1 MESVDFNPADD
12 ARHADAAAD
21 AAGRTAAGAAA
32 VASEGAFGY
41 SSGSVCDRSSAA
53 DAYAAAPLLNCL
65 LREAAERTGGG
76 EGATR
81 SYRLLG
87 SGRLLRVRAGRR
99 PEGPELRTSGGWHPL
114 SHTEL
119 VKLVSD
125 ELRQYTGVSNDELP
139 VEIADSREAVAS
151 LLAARAAA
159 EPPRDPYVRSE
170 QSLVMGHPHHPA
182 PKARGGA
189 PAASWLPYAPE
200 AYARF
205 PLVFLGLREDQVVEE
220 GGPGAAAAI
229 DSLAAARGGPHVP
242 AGYRLL
248 PAHPWQLD
256 LVGGRRAVREAFAD
270 GRLLRLGTGRRPV
283 WPTASI
289 RTLYVPGG
297 GGPAEGRADAGG
309 AFQAGAGTGDHV
321 DVDGDGDGDGGGD
334 LFVKLSL
341 DVRITN
347 DVRRLWRHDLL
358 KLRRTDAA
366 VEAGFAEL
374 RRSGSRAAWLP
385 DRGYRTA
392 AFAFEELAVL
402 VRDGLRP
409 HREPGLTPLL
419 AAALAEGY
427 RGSPL
432 AGTSDP
438 AGWWRAYL
446 RQVVPPVLHLFAR
459 HGIVLEA
466 HLQNT
471 LVAVDAAGV
480 PAQALFRDAEGVK
493 LLPDIERGA
502 AWQRL
507 VYCLV
512 VNHLTEVA
520 GALAECHPEAA
531 AGLWPAARA
540 EFRRFDAAHGL
551 PEIAALLAAP
561 TLPAKTNL
569 LLRWTRADGAE
580 ARYLPLPNP
589 LHC

>member
-1 MESVDFNPADD
+1 MESVDLNATDN
-12 ARHADAAAD
+12 AAAD
-21 AAGRTAAGAAA
+21 A
-32 VASEGAFGY
+32 
-41 SSGSVCDRSSAA
+41 C
-53 DAYAAAPLLNCL
+53 AAAPLLNCL
-65 LREAAERTGGG
+65 LREAAEPVPLAGAEGV
-76 EGATR
+76 EGAEGAAG
-81 SYRLLG
+81 SAEGGWCAYRLLG
-87 SGRLLRVRAGRR
+87 SRRLVRVRAGRR
-99 PEGPELRTSGGWHPL
+99 PGRAELRTGGGWHPL

-139 VEIADSREAVAS
+139 VEIADSRETIAA
-151 LLAARAAA
+151 LLAARAATPLPA
-159 EPPRDPYVRSE
+159 DPYVRSE

-182 PKARGGA
+182 PKARGGG
-189 PAASWLPYAPE
+189 PANGWLPYAPE

-205 PLVFLGLREDQVVEE
+205 PLAFLGVREDQVAEE
-220 GGPGAAAAI
+220 GGPAAAAAV
-229 DSLAAARGGPHVP
+229 DSLAEALGGPRPP

-256 LVGGRRAVREAFAD
+256 LVAGRPAVREALAD
-270 GRLLRLGTGRRPV
+270 GRLLSLGTGRVPV

-297 GGPAEGRADAGG
+297 SGGSGGSGGG
-309 AFQAGAGTGDHV
+309 AA
-321 DVDGDGDGDGGGD
+321 GD
-334 LFVKLSL
+334 LFVKFSL

-374 RRSGSRAAWLP
+374 RRSGSVAAWLP

-402 VRDGLRP
+402 VRDGLAA
-409 HREPGLTPLL
+409 HAEPGVTPLL

-427 RGSPL
+427 PDSPL
-432 AGTSDP
+432 AGTADP
-438 AGWWRAYL
+438 AAWWRAYL

-459 HGIVLEA
+459 HGVVLEA

-471 LVAVDAAGV
+471 LVAVDAQGM

-493 LLPDIERGA
+493 LLPDLDREA

-520 GALAECHPEAA
+520 GALAESHPEAA
-531 AGLWPAARA
+531 GELWPAARA
-540 EFRRFDAAHGL
+540 EFRRFGAAHDL

-561 TLPAKTNL
+561 DLPAKTNL
-569 LLRWTRADGAE
+569 LLRWTRADGADS
-580 ARYLPLPNP
+580 RYLPLPNP
-589 LHC
+589 LRP

>member
-1 MESVDFNPADD
+1 MEPVDLN
-12 ARHADAAAD
+12 AAD
-21 AAGRTAAGAAA
+21 
-32 VASEGAFGY
+32 
-41 SSGSVCDRSSAA
+41 SAA
-53 DAYAAAPLLNCL
+53 DVYAAAPLLNCL
-65 LREAAERTGGG
+65 LREAAEPAGDG
-76 EGATR
+76 

-87 SGRLLRVRAGRR
+87 SGRLLRVRPGRR
-99 PEGPELRTSGGWHPL
+99 PEHPELCTADGWHPL

-139 VEIADSREAVAS
+139 VEIADSRRTVGA
-151 LLAARAAA
+151 LLAARAVA
-159 EPPRDPYVRSE
+159 EPSADPYVRSE
-170 QSLVMGHPHHPA
+170 QALVMGHPHHPA

-189 PAASWLPYAPE
+189 PAAGWLPYAPE
-200 AYARF
+200 AHARF
-205 PLVFLGLREDQVVEE
+205 PLVFLGVREDQVVEE
-220 GGPGAAAAI
+220 GGPVAAAAI
-229 DSLAAARGGPHVP
+229 DSLADALDGPRAP

-256 LVGGRRAVREAFAD
+256 LVGGRPGVCEAFAD
-270 GRLLRLGTGRRPV
+270 GRLLRLGTSRLPA

-289 RTLYVPGG
+289 RTLYVPRG
-297 GGPAEGRADAGG
+297 
-309 AFQAGAGTGDHV
+309 GTGDRPEPS
-321 DVDGDGDGDGGGD
+321 DRSGTGDGVATGSGSRFGTGDGSGTGSGSGTPDGFATGSGTGGRSATTAD
-334 LFVKLSL
+334 LFVKFSL

-347 DVRRLWRHDLL
+347 DIRRLWRHDLL

-392 AFAFEELAVL
+392 GFAFEELAVL
-402 VRDGLRP
+402 VRDGLGA
-409 HREPGLTPLL
+409 HAAAGTTPLL

-427 RGSPL
+427 PGSPL
-432 AGTSDP
+432 ARTADP

-446 RQVVPPVLHLFAR
+446 REVVPPVLHLFAR

-471 LVAVDAAGV
+471 LVAVDAEGM

-493 LLPDIERGA
+493 LLPDMERGA

-520 GALAECHPEAA
+520 GALAECHPHV
-531 AGLWPAARA
+531 AGALWPAARA
-540 EFRRFDAAHGL
+540 EFLRYDEAHGL

-569 LLRWTRADGAE
+569 LLRWTRADGAD

-589 LHC
+589 LHG

>member
-1 MESVDFNPADD
+1 MDRMESVDLNATDN
-12 ARHADAAAD
+12 AAD
-21 AAGRTAAGAAA
+21 T
-32 VASEGAFGY
+32 
-41 SSGSVCDRSSAA
+41 
-53 DAYAAAPLLNCL
+53 YAAAPLLNCL
-65 LREAAERTGGG
+65 LREAAEPVPLAGAQGAGRAGGAG
-76 EGATR
+76 GAGGAAGSAGDGWCT
-81 SYRLLG
+81 YRLSG
-87 SGRLLRVRAGRR
+87 SGRLVRVRAGRR
-99 PEGPELRTSGGWHPL
+99 PERPEVGTGAGWHPL

-139 VEIADSREAVAS
+139 VEIADSRETIAA
-151 LLAARAAA
+151 LLAARAAT
-159 EPPRDPYVRSE
+159 PPPTDAYVLSE

-182 PKARGGA
+182 PKARGGG
-189 PAASWLPYAPE
+189 PANGWLPYAPE

-205 PLVFLGLREDQVVEE
+205 PLAFLAVREDQVAEE
-220 GGPGAAAAI
+220 GGPVAAAAV
-229 DSLAAARGGPHVP
+229 DSLAEALGGPRPP

-256 LVGGRRAVREAFAD
+256 LVAGRPAVREALAD
-270 GRLLRLGTGRRPV
+270 GKLLSLGTGRVPV

-297 GGPAEGRADAGG
+297 
-309 AFQAGAGTGDHV
+309 AGTGT
-321 DVDGDGDGDGGGD
+321 GSGMESGQGSGAAGD
-334 LFVKLSL
+334 LFVKFSL

-374 RRSGSRAAWLP
+374 RRSGSVAAWLP

-392 AFAFEELAVL
+392 GFAFEELAVL
-402 VRDGLRP
+402 VRDGLAA
-409 HREPGLTPLL
+409 HAEPGVTPVL
-419 AAALAEGY
+419 AAALAEGFP
-427 RGSPL
+427 GSPL
-432 AGTSDP
+432 TGAADP
-438 AGWWRAYL
+438 AAWWRAYL

-459 HGIVLEA
+459 HGVVLEA

-471 LVAVDAAGV
+471 LVGVDARGM

-493 LLPDIERGA
+493 LLPDLDRDA

-520 GALAECHPEAA
+520 GALAESHPEAA
-531 AGLWPAARA
+531 GELWPAARA
-540 EFRRFDAAHGL
+540 EFRRYGAAHDL
-551 PEIAALLAAP
+551 PEVAALLAAP
-561 TLPAKTNL
+561 SLPAKTNL
-569 LLRWTRADGAE
+569 LLRWTRADGADS
-580 ARYLPLPNP
+580 RYLPLPNP
-589 LHC
+589 LRP

>member
-1 MESVDFNPADD
+1 MESVDLN
-12 ARHADAAAD
+12 AAD
-21 AAGRTAAGAAA
+21 TAVDNAA
-32 VASEGAFGY
+32 
-41 SSGSVCDRSSAA
+41 RSAAA
-53 DAYAAAPLLNCL
+53 DAYASAPLLNCL
-65 LREAAERTGGG
+65 LREAAESAESAEGGAG
-76 EGATR
+76 V
-81 SYRLLG
+81 YRLLG
-87 SGRLLRVRAGRR
+87 SGRLLRVGGGRR
-99 PEGPELRTSGGWHPL
+99 PAGPELRTADGWHPL

-125 ELRQYTGVSNDELP
+125 ELLQYTGVSNDELP
-139 VEIADSREAVAS
+139 VEIADSRETVAA
-151 LLAARAAA
+151 LLTARAAA
-159 EPPRDPYVRSE
+159 EPPADPYVRSE
-170 QSLVMGHPHHPA
+170 QALVMGHPHHPA

-189 PAASWLPYAPE
+189 PAAGWLPYAPE

-220 GGPGAAAAI
+220 GGSGAAAAI
-229 DSLAAARGGPHVP
+229 DSLVRTAGGPHPP

-256 LVGGRRAVREAFAD
+256 LVGGRPAVREAFED
-270 GRLLRLGTGRRPV
+270 GRLLRLGTGRLPV

-297 GGPAEGRADAGG
+297 GPDA
-309 AFQAGAGTGDHV
+309 
-321 DVDGDGDGDGGGD
+321 D
-334 LFVKLSL
+334 LFVKFSL

-358 KLRRTDAA
+358 GLRRTDAA
-366 VEAGFAEL
+366 TLAGFADL

-402 VRDGLRP
+402 VRDGLRA
-409 HREPGLTPLL
+409 HAEPGLTPLL

-427 RGSPL
+427 PGSPL
-432 AGTSDP
+432 TAAADP
-438 AGWWRAYL
+438 AAWWRAYL
-446 RQVVPPVLHLFAR
+446 REVVPPVLYLFAR
-459 HGIVLEA
+459 HGVVLEA

-471 LVAVDAAGV
+471 LVAVDAEGM

-493 LLPDIERGA
+493 LLPDTERGA

-520 GALAECHPEAA
+520 GAFAQDHPAA
-531 AGLWPAARA
+531 AGALWPAARE

-551 PEIAALLAAP
+551 PEVESLLASP

-569 LLRWTRADGAE
+569 LLRWTRADGAD

-589 LHC
+589 LHG

>member
-1 MESVDFNPADD
+1 MDRMESVDLN
-12 ARHADAAAD
+12 AAAD
-21 AAGRTAAGAAA
+21 T
-32 VASEGAFGY
+32 
-41 SSGSVCDRSSAA
+41 
-53 DAYAAAPLLNCL
+53 YAAAPLLNCL
-65 LREAAERTGGG
+65 LREVAEPAGGD
-76 EGATR
+76 GAGSGGDVR
-81 SYRLLG
+81 VHRLRG
-87 SGRLLRVRAGRR
+87 SGRLLRVRGGRR
-99 PEGPELRTSGGWHPL
+99 PGHPELRAADGWQPL

-119 VKLVSD
+119 AKLVSD
-125 ELRQYTGVSNDELP
+125 ELGRFTGVPNDELP
-139 VEIADSREAVAS
+139 VEITDSRDAIAA

-159 EPPRDPYVRSE
+159 DPPADPYLLSE

-189 PAASWLPYAPE
+189 PAGSWLPYAPE

-220 GGPGAAAAI
+220 GGPAASAAI
-229 DSLAAARGGPHVP
+229 DALADALDGPRAP

-256 LVGGRRAVREAFAD
+256 LVGDRPAVREAFAD
-270 GRLLRLGTGRRPV
+270 GRLLRLGASRRPA

-289 RTLYVPGG
+289 RTLYVPD
-297 GGPAEGRADAGG
+297 AAAD
-309 AFQAGAGTGDHV
+309 V
-321 DVDGDGDGDGGGD
+321 
-334 LFVKLSL
+334 FVKFSL

-366 VEAGFAEL
+366 AEAGFAAL
-374 RRSGSRAAWLP
+374 RRTGSAAAWLP

-402 VRDGLRP
+402 VRDGLRA
-409 HREPGLTPLL
+409 HTVPGATPLL

-427 RGSPL
+427 PGSPP
-432 AGTSDP
+432 AGTTDP
-438 AGWWRAYL
+438 LRWWRAYL
-446 RQVVPPVLHLFAR
+446 RQVVPPVLELFAR

-471 LVAVDAAGV
+471 LVAVDADGL

-493 LLPDIERGA
+493 LPADLPRAA

-512 VNHLTEVA
+512 VNNLMEIA
-520 GALAECHPEAA
+520 GALAGDHPDIEPH
-531 AGLWPAARA
+531 LWPAARE
-540 EFRRFDAAHGL
+540 EFLRHGTREL
-551 PEIAALLAAP
+551 PEIAELLAAAS
-561 TLPAKTNL
+561 LPGKTNL
-569 LLRWTRADGAE
+569 LLRWTRADGAD

-589 LHC
+589 LRGQGSARTGPAGPAEPNP

>member
-1 MESVDFNPADD
+1 MESVDLNATDN
-12 ARHADAAAD
+12 AAAD
-21 AAGRTAAGAAA
+21 A
-32 VASEGAFGY
+32 
-41 SSGSVCDRSSAA
+41 C
-53 DAYAAAPLLNCL
+53 AAAPLLNCL
-65 LREAAERTGGG
+65 LREAAEPAPLAGA
-76 EGATR
+76 EGAAGSAADGWR
-81 SYRLLG
+81 AYRLLG
-87 SGRLLRVRAGRR
+87 SRRLLRVRAGRR
-99 PEGPELRTSGGWHPL
+99 PGRAELGSGDGWHPL

-125 ELRQYTGVSNDELP
+125 ELRQYTGVSNGELP
-139 VEIADSREAVAS
+139 VEMADSRETIAA
-151 LLAARAAA
+151 LLAARALT
-159 EPPRDPYVRSE
+159 PPPADPYVRSE

-182 PKARGGA
+182 PKARGGG
-189 PAASWLPYAPE
+189 PANGWLPYAPE

-205 PLVFLGLREDQVVEE
+205 PLAFLGVREDQVVEE
-220 GGPGAAAAI
+220 GGPAAADAV
-229 DSLAAARGGPHVP
+229 DSLAEALGGPRPP

-256 LVGGRRAVREAFAD
+256 LVGGRPAVREALAD
-270 GRLLRLGTGRRPV
+270 GRLLSLGTGRVPV

-289 RTLYVPGG
+289 RTLYVPGSRGSGSG
-297 GGPAEGRADAGG
+297 GGIAA
-309 AFQAGAGTGDHV
+309 
-321 DVDGDGDGDGGGD
+321 GD
-334 LFVKLSL
+334 LFVKFSL

-374 RRSGSRAAWLP
+374 RRSGSVAAWLP

-402 VRDGLRP
+402 VRDGLAA
-409 HREPGLTPLL
+409 HAEPGLTPLL

-427 RGSPL
+427 PDSPL
-432 AGTSDP
+432 AATADP
-438 AGWWRAYL
+438 AAWWRAYL

-459 HGIVLEA
+459 HGVVLEA

-471 LVAVDAAGV
+471 LVAVDAQGM

-493 LLPDIERGA
+493 LLRGPDPDRDPGPYREAG
-502 AWQRL
+502 WQRL

-520 GALAECHPEAA
+520 GALAESHPEAA
-531 AGLWPAARA
+531 GELWPAARA
-540 EFRRFDAAHGL
+540 EFRRFGAAHDL

-561 TLPAKTNL
+561 ALPAKTNL
-569 LLRWTRADGAE
+569 LLRWTRADGADS
-580 ARYLPLPNP
+580 RYLPLPNP
-589 LHC
+589 LRT

>member
-1 MESVDFNPADD
+1 MESVDLNATDN
-12 ARHADAAAD
+12 AAAD
-21 AAGRTAAGAAA
+21 T
-32 VASEGAFGY
+32 
-41 SSGSVCDRSSAA
+41 
-53 DAYAAAPLLNCL
+53 YAATPLLNCL
-65 LREAAERTGGG
+65 LREAAEPVPHTGAAGSGG
-76 EGATR
+76 PAGSEGDGWCA
-81 SYRLLG
+81 YRLSG

-99 PEGPELRTSGGWHPL
+99 PERPELGTGAGWHPL
-114 SHTEL
+114 THTEL

-139 VEIADSREAVAS
+139 VEIADSRETIAA
-151 LLAARAAA
+151 LLAVRAAT
-159 EPPRDPYVRSE
+159 PPPADPYVRSE

-182 PKARGGA
+182 PKARGGG
-189 PAASWLPYAPE
+189 PANGWLPYAPE

-205 PLVFLGLREDQVVEE
+205 PLAFLGVREDQVAEE
-220 GGPGAAAAI
+220 GGPAAAAAV
-229 DSLAAARGGPHVP
+229 DSLAEALGGPHAPV
-242 AGYRLL
+242 GYRLL

-256 LVGGRRAVREAFAD
+256 LVAGRPAVREALED
-270 GRLLRLGTGRRPV
+270 GRLLSLGTGRVPV

-297 GGPAEGRADAGG
+297 GGGSSRG
-309 AFQAGAGTGDHV
+309 AGAAGAA
-321 DVDGDGDGDGGGD
+321 GD
-334 LFVKLSL
+334 LFVKFSL

-374 RRSGSRAAWLP
+374 RRSGSGAAWLP

-402 VRDGLRP
+402 VRDGLAA
-409 HREPGLTPLL
+409 HTEPGTTPLL

-427 RGSPL
+427 PGSPL
-432 AGTSDP
+432 AATADP
-438 AGWWRAYL
+438 AAWWRAYL

-459 HGIVLEA
+459 HGVVLEA

-471 LVAVDAAGV
+471 LVAVDAQGM

-493 LLPDIERGA
+493 LVADLDRES

-520 GALAECHPEAA
+520 GALAQSHPEAA
-531 AGLWPAARA
+531 GELWPAARA
-540 EFRRFDAAHGL
+540 EFRRFGAAHDL

-561 TLPAKTNL
+561 SLPAKTNL
-569 LLRWTRADGAE
+569 LLRWTRADGADS
-580 ARYLPLPNP
+580 RYLPLPNP
-589 LHC
+589 LRP

>member
-1 MESVDFNPADD
+1 M
-12 ARHADAAAD
+12 
-21 AAGRTAAGAAA
+21 
-32 VASEGAFGY
+32 
-41 SSGSVCDRSSAA
+41 
-53 DAYAAAPLLNCL
+53 
-65 LREAAERTGGG
+65 
-76 EGATR
+76 
-81 SYRLLG
+81 YRLSG

-99 PEGPELRTSGGWHPL
+99 PERPELRTEAGWHPL
-114 SHTEL
+114 THTEL

-139 VEIADSREAVAS
+139 VEIGDSRETIAA
-151 LLAARAAA
+151 LLAVRAATTPA
-159 EPPRDPYVRSE
+159 ADPYVRSE
-170 QSLVMGHPHHPA
+170 QALVMGHPHHPA
-182 PKARGGA
+182 PKARGGG
-189 PAASWLPYAPE
+189 PVTGWLPYAPE
-200 AYARF
+200 AHARF
-205 PLVFLGLREDQVVEE
+205 PLVFLGLREDQVAQE
-220 GGPGAAAAI
+220 GGPAAAAAV
-229 DSLAAARGGPHVP
+229 DSLAEALGGPRPP

-256 LVGGRRAVREAFAD
+256 LVGGRPAVREAFAD
-270 GRLLRLGTGRRPV
+270 GRLLTLGTGRVPV

-289 RTLYVPGG
+289 RTLYVPGA
-297 GGPAEGRADAGG
+297 GPA
-309 AFQAGAGTGDHV
+309 
-321 DVDGDGDGDGGGD
+321 GD
-334 LFVKLSL
+334 LFVKFSL

-374 RRSGSRAAWLP
+374 RRSGSGAAWLS

-402 VRDGLRP
+402 VRDGLEA
-409 HREPGLTPLL
+409 HAEPGLTPLL

-427 RGSPL
+427 PDSPL
-432 AGTSDP
+432 AATADP
-438 AGWWRAYL
+438 AAWWRAYL

-459 HGIVLEA
+459 HGVVLEA

-471 LVAVDAAGV
+471 LVAVDAEGM

-493 LLPDIERGA
+493 LLPDLGRDA

-520 GALAECHPEAA
+520 GALAQSHPEAA
-531 AGLWPAARA
+531 GELWPAARA
-540 EFRRFDAAHGL
+540 EFRRFGAAHDL
-551 PEIAALLAAP
+551 PEIAGLLAAP
-561 TLPAKTNL
+561 ALPAKTNL
-569 LLRWTRADGAE
+569 LLRWTRADGGD

-589 LHC
+589 LRS

>member
-1 MESVDFNPADD
+1 MESVDLN
-12 ARHADAAAD
+12 AAD
-21 AAGRTAAGAAA
+21 
-32 VASEGAFGY
+32 
-41 SSGSVCDRSSAA
+41 SAA

-65 LREAAERTGGG
+65 LREAAEPAGDG
-76 EGATR
+76 

-99 PEGPELRTSGGWHPL
+99 PADPELRTAGGWHPL
-114 SHTEL
+114 NHTEL

-139 VEIADSREAVAS
+139 VEIADSRETVAA

-159 EPPRDPYVRSE
+159 EPSADPYVRSE
-170 QSLVMGHPHHPA
+170 QALVMGHPHHPA

-200 AYARF
+200 AHARF

-220 GGPGAAAAI
+220 GGPRAAAAI
-229 DSLAAARGGPHVP
+229 DSLAAACGGPRPP

-256 LVGGRRAVREAFAD
+256 LVASRPAVREAFAD
-270 GRLLRLGTGRRPV
+270 GRLLRLGTGPVPV

-297 GGPAEGRADAGG
+297 EGPDAGRPDAGNGRQDTGPG
-309 AFQAGAGTGDHV
+309 AAEAEAPD
-321 DVDGDGDGDGGGD
+321 GD
-334 LFVKLSL
+334 LFVKFSL

-366 VEAGFAEL
+366 VKAGFAEL
-374 RRSGSRAAWLP
+374 RATGSNAAWLP

-402 VRDGLRP
+402 VRDGLRA
-409 HREPGLTPLL
+409 HVEPGLTPLL
-419 AAALAEGY
+419 AAAMAEGY
-427 RGSPL
+427 PDSPL
-432 AGTSDP
+432 AATADP

-446 RQVVPPVLHLFAR
+446 RRVVPPVLHLFAR

-471 LVAVDAAGV
+471 LVAVDAGGM

-493 LLPDIERGA
+493 LLPDPERAA

-512 VNHLTEVA
+512 VNHLTEIA
-520 GALAECHPEAA
+520 GALAECHPQV
-531 AGLWPAARA
+531 AGTLWPAARE
-540 EFRRFDAAHGL
+540 EFRRFDSAHGL
-551 PEIAALLAAP
+551 PEIGALLAAP
-561 TLPAKTNL
+561 SLPAKTNL
-569 LLRWTRADGAE
+569 LLRWTRADGAD

-589 LHC
+589 LHG